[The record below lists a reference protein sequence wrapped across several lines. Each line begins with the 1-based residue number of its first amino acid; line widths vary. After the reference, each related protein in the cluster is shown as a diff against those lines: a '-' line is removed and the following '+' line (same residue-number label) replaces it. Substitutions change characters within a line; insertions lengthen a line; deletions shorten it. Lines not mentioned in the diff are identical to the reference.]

1 LNAAKRKQQNMS
13 KHRKQQEKKHRTGE
27 IPTGSFSD
35 IAFLLIIYFLVATTL
50 VKVKSI
56 TADLPTGEKQAES
69 QMDKT
74 PIVNLRGSDIYFS
87 DKKMTVE
94 NLNAR
99 LAALKLS
106 EQPAEKRVIMLESTN
121 MTVYESYFQ
130 VLAAISA
137 NGGVVA
143 IVEEED

>member
-1 LNAAKRKQQNMS
+1 MSKKRKQPE
-13 KHRKQQEKKHRTGE
+13 KRKITGD

-56 TADLPTGEKQAES
+56 TADLPTGEKQAKA
-69 QMDKT
+69 QLDKT
-74 PIVNLRGSDIYFS
+74 PIVNLRGADIYFS
-87 DKKMTVE
+87 DKKVTVE

-99 LAALKLS
+99 LAALKLA
-106 EQPAEKRVIMLESTN
+106 EKPPAKRVIMLESTN
-121 MTVYESYFQ
+121 ATVYQSYFQ

-143 IVEEED
+143 IVEEEE